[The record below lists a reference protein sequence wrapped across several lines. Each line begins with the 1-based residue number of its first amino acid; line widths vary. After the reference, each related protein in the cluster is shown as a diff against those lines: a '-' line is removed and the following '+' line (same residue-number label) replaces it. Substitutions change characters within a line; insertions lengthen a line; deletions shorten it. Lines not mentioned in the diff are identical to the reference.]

1 MSTFNPNCGPRSR
14 DVGFEGGVGHV
25 NIETDIRRENGDCF
39 ASFIVFVFT
48 ITRLD
53 GQVHCSR
60 QGIMLPFQA
69 DDQSVGIVPFAHSAA
84 PHPLKTMAIAPFHAG
99 GGVGAARDRA
109 K

>member
-1 MSTFNPNCGPRSR
+1 MSILKRIYGEKKAIALHHPSYLSSQLHSTRMVLS
-14 DVGFEGGVGHV
+14 
-25 NIETDIRRENGDCF
+25 I
-39 ASFIVFVFT
+39 
-48 ITRLD
+48 RLD

-69 DDQSVGIVPFAHSAA
+69 DDQSVGIAPFARSAA